1 MFNKAINR
9 YHLFLKK
16 MVALLLLLFIIP
28 FIVPAANAKPR
39 PEVVEDLPYT
49 VPARSDRFCFRNN
62 FNSGRKYSD
71 LVFTG
76 RFVEQQELGASIL
89 IFGRERQNVAFEVV
103 EPFKGNVKKEE
114 KIYIQIEDIYDY
126 SFEPN
131 EIYLVFAYNH
141 YKDKYTLLACPRIE
155 PAFKYNDRLAYLRV
169 PDDEERNKLL
179 RKQLLAEKKGEIFI
193 SKLDGPIYAKGGII
207 ELNSAERDATLKPLG
222 NNNPQPEINNPANP
236 LSPPQKEEPKQQKL
250 PDFITDEFVPLESL
264 DGQLE
269 GGGINSEPA
278 KPKIPNPA
286 NNNPNPITK
295 PENTPQKNTPP
306 VNPPITIPAVNNSNQ
321 KLENELNT
329 NPLIPNIPNIPNVPA
344 PANNPTT
351 NTGFGSEFNP
361 DDIEKS
367 LPNQPP
373 KNPLAPTP
381 NNIPAPPD
389 LEILDLPPLPDSVN
403 QNKSG
408 AKPTNNG
415 IPKPPDFDALPNEL
429 K

>member
-9 YHLFLKK
+9 YPLFFKK
-16 MVALLLLLFIIP
+16 IVALLLLF
-28 FIVPAANAKPR
+28 FVVPVAYAKPR

-76 RFVEQQELGASIL
+76 RFIEQQELGASIL

-126 SFEPN
+126 NFEPN

-169 PDDEERNKLL
+169 PDDEERNKLF

-207 ELNSAERDATLKPLG
+207 EINTVNRDNILKPLD
-222 NNNPQPEINNPANP
+222 NNIQPETN
-236 LSPPQKEEPKQQKL
+236 SPPATAPKAEEPKQQKL

-264 DGQLE
+264 DGQL
-269 GGGINSEPA
+269 GGSGEPA
-278 KPKIPNPA
+278 KPANPQIPSPA
-286 NNNPNPITK
+286 NNNPNPPTK
-295 PENTPQKNTPP
+295 PENTPQNTPP
-306 VNPPITIPAVNNSNQ
+306 VNPPV
-321 KLENELNT
+321 
-329 NPLIPNIPNIPNVPA
+329 PNIPA

-351 NTGFGSEFNP
+351 NTGFGNEFNP

-367 LPNQPP
+367 LQPNNQPNAKPSNPQIPTQPP
-373 KNPLAPTP
+373 KTPPTTNPN

-389 LEILDLPPLPDSVN
+389 FEILDLPPLPDSVN

-408 AKPTNNG
+408 AKPVNNG
-415 IPKPPDFDALPNEL
+415 IPKPLDFDALPNDL